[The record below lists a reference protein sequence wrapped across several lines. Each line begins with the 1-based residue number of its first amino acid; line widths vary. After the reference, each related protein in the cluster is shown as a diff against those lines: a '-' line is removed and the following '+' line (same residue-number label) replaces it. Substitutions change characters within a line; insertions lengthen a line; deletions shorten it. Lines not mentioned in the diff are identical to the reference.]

1 MSKTTIPTGGITAD
15 AVNATLIADDA
26 ISEEHLDA
34 TAITGTTALTAE
46 PATTD
51 EIIIS
56 DAGTLK
62 RMDLSL
68 LMGQPSFFVVPS
80 GNQGSIANNT
90 WTKITL
96 DSEVFDAGG
105 TFASSKFTPA
115 IAGFYVIHF
124 GIYIPN
130 IDDGER
136 VTVKLYKNGSEYTY
150 GEHKHYSSTSN
161 ADGMIT
167 SSTVIQLDTDDYVE
181 LYVNHNEGSSET
193 NYASRTFMFGYKTLG
208 TL

>member
-1 MSKTTIPTGGITAD
+1 MSKTTIPTGG
-15 AVNATLIADDA
+15 IADDA

-34 TAITGTTALTAE
+34 TAITGTTALTVE

-68 LMGQPSFFVVPS
+68 LMGQPSFFAVAD

-90 WTKITL
+90 WTKINL
-96 DSEVFDAGG
+96 GSEVFDAGG
-105 TFASSKFTPA
+105 TFASSRFTPG
-115 IAGFYVIHF
+115 IAGFYIIHF
-124 GIYIPN
+124 GCYIAN

-136 VTVKLYKNGSEYTY
+136 VEVKLYKNGSEYTY
-150 GEHKHYSSTSN
+150 GAHKHYSPLAN

-167 SSTVIQLDTDDYVE
+167 SSTCVQMDNDDYIE
-181 LYVNHNEGSSET
+181 LYAQHNEGASET
-193 NYASRTFMFGYKTLG
+193 AYASRTYMFGYKTLG